1 MMTLSSRAPFSRQIT
16 RGPGAWRDAIKI
28 QFTMR
33 FPHPPFFELCTAR
46 FPFFSFLSGQVT
58 RRSGIGEIGMRN
70 ARQEKV
76 NQKVVPFFPFPPHLV
91 EIVLQPQRDIG
102 VKCPWSAVFLL
113 PNVVGREVEQNC
125 FSRILAGSVMRHR
138 LFCQSLM
145 WQTHIHKRRADT
157 KWLFL
162 TVCRVD
168 HSSRNIPR
176 ARSSAVSSTLERETA
191 TKEFFYARRTRDFP
205 HWRGQLN
212 RGKKKER
219 AR

>member
-1 MMTLSSRAPFSRQIT
+1 MLLFHVLRIT

-102 VKCPWSAVFLL
+102 VKCPWSAVFLFPG
-113 PNVVGREVEQNC
+113 PNVAGREVE
-125 FSRILAGSVMRHR
+125 LGPV
-138 LFCQSLM
+138 
-145 WQTHIHKRRADT
+145 TRR
-157 KWLFL
+157 K
-162 TVCRVD
+162 
-168 HSSRNIPR
+168 SRNET
-176 ARSSAVSSTLERETA
+176 RS
-191 TKEFFYARRTRDFP
+191 RRQVTRRDETRDDLVS
-205 HWRGQLN
+205 RRKVSRRDKIRDQVN
-212 RGKKKER
+212 RKYFFTKIFFKF
-219 AR
+219 